1 MRIFFAWVRLCTATT
16 LMVLCVFPAAARE
29 QKRAHAVGQEVD
41 RVLVVVNHE
50 VITKRELA
58 ARLELVTRRL
68 RQTQAPLPPATHL
81 QRQVL
86 EQMVL
91 ERMQIQRAK
100 DEGIVVND
108 EMVQRTLEQIAQA
121 NGLSLEQY
129 RKRLEKEDVAWSVFV
144 GDAKNELIFSR
155 LRQKEVDQK
164 IIVSDAEVA
173 NYLAHHRSADVT
185 GHTLGAERS
194 LTQPEEVRQEIGMH
208 KAEKAYADWL
218 RELRDSSYIRY
229 QFEIEPL

>member
-1 MRIFFAWVRLCTATT
+1 MRIFDWVRLCTATT
-16 LMVLCVFPAAARE
+16 LMVLCVFPTAARE
-29 QKRAHAVGQEVD
+29 QKLAHSVGQEVD
-41 RVLVVVNHE
+41 RMLVVVNHE

-68 RQTQAPLPPATHL
+68 RQTHAPMPPAAHL

-108 EMVQRTLEQIAQA
+108 EMVQRTLEQIAQV

-129 RKRLEKEDVAWSVFV
+129 RKRLEKEGVAWSVFV

-164 IIVSDAEVA
+164 IVVSDAEVA
-173 NYLAHHRSADVT
+173 NYLANHHSADVT
-185 GHTLGAERS
+185 GHKLGAEQS
-194 LTQPEEVRQEIGMH
+194 LAQSEEVRQAIGMH
-208 KAEKAYADWL
+208 KAEKSLCRLAA
-218 RELRDSSYIRY
+218 
-229 QFEIEPL
+229 

>member
-1 MRIFFAWVRLCTATT
+1 
-16 LMVLCVFPAAARE
+16 MVLCVFPTAARE
-29 QKRAHAVGQEVD
+29 QKLAHSVGQEVD

-68 RQTQAPLPPATHL
+68 RQTQAPMPPAAHL

-129 RKRLEKEDVAWSVFV
+129 RKRLEKEGVAWSVFV

-164 IIVSDAEVA
+164 IVVSDAEVA
-173 NYLAHHRSADVT
+173 NYLANHHSADVT
-185 GHTLGAERS
+185 GHKLGAERS
-194 LTQPEEVRQEIGMH
+194 LAQPEEVRQAIGMH